1 MEESIWYNSIG
12 MDEYLDISMA
22 IHKDIL
28 SLGIC
33 RPLRMMMMML
43 EQMIFGMQRNSSLL
57 QKLSTTMPLSGVL
70 YL

>member
-28 SLGIC
+28 SLG
-33 RPLRMMMMML
+33 M
-43 EQMIFGMQRNSSLL
+43 
-57 QKLSTTMPLSGVL
+57 
-70 YL
+70 

>member
-33 RPLRMMMMML
+33 RPLRMMMML

>member
-28 SLGIC
+28 
-33 RPLRMMMMML
+33 M
-43 EQMIFGMQRNSSLL
+43 NSH
-57 QKLSTTMPLSGVL
+57 
-70 YL
+70 